1 MQELMVEFVELVVP
15 WVEIVGIGVVL
26 WGAIEG
32 MFGLLL
38 RMKSV
43 LFKAPEPV
51 SISHIRIT
59 IGEKTALGLD
69 FFLAG
74 DIIKTIVIPS
84 WESLAILGG
93 IVVIR
98 TVIAFFLNKDLRE
111 LSGSNSAIIHG

>member
-1 MQELMVEFVELVVP
+1 MHELLIELVETVVP
-15 WVEIVGIGVVL
+15 WIEMVGIAVVL

-32 MFGLLL
+32 LIQLLL
-38 RMKSV
+38 RAKSV
-43 LFKAPEPV
+43 LLREPQLKP
-51 SISHIRIT
+51 ISHIRIA

-74 DIIKTIVIPS
+74 DIIQTIMVPS

-111 LSGSNSAIIHG
+111 LSEK

>member
-1 MQELMVEFVELVVP
+1 MHQLLIELVEAVVP
-15 WVEIVGIGVVL
+15 WIEMVGIAVVL

-32 MFGLLL
+32 LIKLLL
-38 RMKSV
+38 RVKAA
-43 LFKAPEPV
+43 LFRQPQRAPV
-51 SISHIRIT
+51 SHIRIA

-74 DIIKTIVIPS
+74 DIIQTIMVPS

-98 TVIAFFLNKDLRE
+98 TIIAFFLNKDLRE
-111 LSGSNSAIIHG
+111 LAGK

>member
-1 MQELMVEFVELVVP
+1 MHELLIELVETVVP
-15 WVEIVGIGVVL
+15 WIEMVGIGVVL

-32 MFGLLL
+32 LIQLLL
-38 RMKSV
+38 RIKSV
-43 LFKAPEPV
+43 LLREPQLLP
-51 SISHIRIT
+51 ISHIRIA

-74 DIIKTIVIPS
+74 DIIQTIMVPS

-111 LSGSNSAIIHG
+111 LSEK

>member
-1 MQELMVEFVELVVP
+1 MHELSIELVELIVP
-15 WVEIVGIGVVL
+15 WVEMVGIVVVL

-32 MFGLLL
+32 LIKLLL
-38 RMKSV
+38 RIKST
-43 LFKAPEPV
+43 LAKAPDLTP
-51 SISHIRIT
+51 ISHIRAA

-74 DIIKTIVIPS
+74 DIIQTIMVPS
-84 WESLAILGG
+84 WESLAMLGG

-111 LSGSNSAIIHG
+111 LSGK

>member
-1 MQELMVEFVELVVP
+1 MHQLLIEFVELVAP
-15 WVEIVGIGVVL
+15 WIEAIGIAVVL

-32 MFGLLL
+32 LIRLLL
-38 RMKSV
+38 RIKSA
-43 LFKAPEPV
+43 LSGAPSATP
-51 SISHIRIT
+51 ISHIRSA

-74 DIIKTIVIPS
+74 DIIQTIVIPS
-84 WESLAILGG
+84 WESLAMLGG

-111 LSGSNSAIIHG
+111 LSEK

>member
-1 MQELMVEFVELVVP
+1 MHELLIELVETVVP
-15 WVEIVGIGVVL
+15 WIEMVGIGVVL

-32 MFGLLL
+32 LIQLLL
-38 RMKSV
+38 RIKSV
-43 LFKAPEPV
+43 LRREPQLLP
-51 SISHIRIT
+51 ISHIRIA

-74 DIIKTIVIPS
+74 DIIQTIMVPS

-111 LSGSNSAIIHG
+111 LSEK

>member
-1 MQELMVEFVELVVP
+1 MHQLLIDLVETVVP
-15 WVEIVGIGVVL
+15 WIEMIGIGVVL
-26 WGAIEG
+26 WGAVEG
-32 MFGLLL
+32 LFKLLL
-38 RMKSV
+38 RIKSA
-43 LFKAPEPV
+43 LTKEAQIIP
-51 SISHIRIT
+51 IGHIRAS

-74 DIIKTIVIPS
+74 DIIQTIMVPS

-111 LSGSNSAIIHG
+111 LSGR

>member
-1 MQELMVEFVELVVP
+1 MHELLVGFVELVAP
-15 WVEIVGIGVVL
+15 WIEAIGIAVVL

-32 MFGLLL
+32 LFRLLL
-38 RMKSV
+38 RVRSTLV
-43 LFKAPEPV
+43 REPQPAP
-51 SISHIRIT
+51 ISHIRSA

-74 DIIKTIVIPS
+74 DIIQTIVIPS
-84 WESLAILGG
+84 WESLAMLGG

-111 LSGSNSAIIHG
+111 LHEK

>member
-1 MQELMVEFVELVVP
+1 MHELLIELVQQVVP
-15 WVEIVGIGVVL
+15 WIEMVGIVVVL

-32 MFGLLL
+32 LVRLAL
-38 RMKSV
+38 RLYAVLVKTASV
-43 LFKAPEPV
+43 TP
-51 SISHIRIT
+51 ISHIRAT

-74 DIIKTIVIPS
+74 DIIQTIMIPS
-84 WESLAILGG
+84 WESLAMLGG

-111 LSGSNSAIIHG
+111 LAANPKAEK

>member
-1 MQELMVEFVELVVP
+1 MHDLLIELVETVVP
-15 WVEIVGIGVVL
+15 WIEMVGIGVVL

-32 MFGLLL
+32 LIKLLL
-38 RMKSV
+38 RVKSA
-43 LFKAPEPV
+43 LMREPQLAP
-51 SISHIRIT
+51 ISHIRIA

-74 DIIKTIVIPS
+74 DIIQTIMVPS

-111 LSGSNSAIIHG
+111 LHEK

>member
-1 MQELMVEFVELVVP
+1 M
-15 WVEIVGIGVVL
+15 
-26 WGAIEG
+26 
-32 MFGLLL
+32 L
-38 RMKSV
+38 RIKSV
-43 LFKAPEPV
+43 LLREPQLLP
-51 SISHIRIT
+51 ISHIRIA

-74 DIIKTIVIPS
+74 DIIQTIMVPS

-111 LSGSNSAIIHG
+111 LSEK

>member
-1 MQELMVEFVELVVP
+1 MHQLLIQLVDMIVP
-15 WVEIVGIGVVL
+15 WIEMIGIAVVL
-26 WGAIEG
+26 WGATE
-32 MFGLLL
+32 GLLKL
-38 RMKSV
+38 LQRIKSALV
-43 LFKAPEPV
+43 REPQL
-51 SISHIRIT
+51 IPIGNIRAA

-74 DIIKTIVIPS
+74 DIIQTIMVPT

-111 LSGSNSAIIHG
+111 LAGK

>member
-1 MQELMVEFVELVVP
+1 MHQLLIEFVELVAP
-15 WVEIVGIGVVL
+15 WIEMTGIAVVL

-32 MFGLLL
+32 LIGLLL
-38 RMKSV
+38 RVKSV
-43 LFKAPEPV
+43 LLRRQQHVP
-51 SISHIRIT
+51 ISNIRVT

-74 DIIKTIVIPS
+74 DIIQTIVIPS
-84 WESLAILGG
+84 WESLAMLGG

-111 LSGSNSAIIHG
+111 LSEK

>member
-1 MQELMVEFVELVVP
+1 MHDLLIELVEMVVP
-15 WVEIVGIGVVL
+15 WIEMVGIAVVL
-26 WGAIEG
+26 WGAVEG
-32 MFGLLL
+32 LIMLLL
-38 RMKSV
+38 RIRSRLV
-43 LFKAPEPV
+43 KAERLEP
-51 SISHIRIT
+51 ISHIRAA

-74 DIIKTIVIPS
+74 DIIQTIMVPS

-111 LSGSNSAIIHG
+111 LAGK

>member
-1 MQELMVEFVELVVP
+1 MHQLLIELVETIVP
-15 WVEIVGIGVVL
+15 WIEMIGIAVVL

-32 MFGLLL
+32 LIKLLL
-38 RMKSV
+38 RVKSA
-43 LFKAPEPV
+43 LLREPQPIPV
-51 SISHIRIT
+51 SHIRSA

-74 DIIKTIVIPS
+74 DIIQTIMVPS

-98 TVIAFFLNKDLRE
+98 TVIAFFLNKDLKE
-111 LSGSNSAIIHG
+111 LSEK

>member
-1 MQELMVEFVELVVP
+1 MHQMLISLVELVVP
-15 WVEIVGIGVVL
+15 WIEALGIAVVL

-32 MFGLLL
+32 LIGLLL
-38 RMKSV
+38 RIKAA
-43 LFKAPEPV
+43 LFREAQNAP
-51 SISHIRIT
+51 ISHIRVT

-74 DIIKTIVIPS
+74 DIIQTIMIPS

-98 TVIAFFLNKDLRE
+98 TIIAFFLNKDLRE
-111 LSGSNSAIIHG
+111 LAGK

>member
-1 MQELMVEFVELVVP
+1 MHQLLIDLVEIAVP
-15 WVEIVGIGVVL
+15 WIEMLGIAVVL

-32 MFGLLL
+32 LIGLLM
-38 RMKSV
+38 RIKTV
-43 LFKAPEPV
+43 LFREAQPV
-51 SISHIRIT
+51 PISHIRVA

-74 DIIKTIVIPS
+74 DIIQTIMVPT

-98 TVIAFFLNKDLRE
+98 TIIAFFLNKDLRE
-111 LSGSNSAIIHG
+111 LAEK

>member
-1 MQELMVEFVELVVP
+1 MHQLLIELVETVVP
-15 WVEIVGIGVVL
+15 WIEMVGIGVVL

-32 MFGLLL
+32 LIRLLL
-38 RMKSV
+38 RIKSV
-43 LFKAPEPV
+43 LVREPQLMP
-51 SISHIRIT
+51 ISHIRIA

-74 DIIKTIVIPS
+74 DIIQTIMVPS

-98 TVIAFFLNKDLRE
+98 TVIAFFLNKDLKE
-111 LSGSNSAIIHG
+111 LTEK